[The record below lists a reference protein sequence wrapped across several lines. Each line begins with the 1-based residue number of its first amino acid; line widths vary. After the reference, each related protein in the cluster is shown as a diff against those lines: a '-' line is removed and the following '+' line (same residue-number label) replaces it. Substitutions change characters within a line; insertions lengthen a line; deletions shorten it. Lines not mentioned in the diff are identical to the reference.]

1 MRRSLMALTVLTA
14 LGLTTSVHAEQ
25 TTWRF
30 DNLKRIGGH
39 AVTAEGEP
47 RLVKGPSGKA
57 VRFDGQGDS
66 LFIDGRP
73 LVGASIFTA
82 EVVFRP
88 EAGPFAQRFFHIAET
103 DPVTG
108 QDTGPP
114 GQGDTNGRFMFEVRV
129 ADGAWWL
136 DTYVNSKAGSKPLLF
151 ETKRFPLNRWYAVA
165 QTYDGKTYRSYV
177 DGVLQGEAEVGFTP
191 HGAGHVRVGARM
203 NREYYF
209 TGAVA
214 TARFTD
220 RALSPDE
227 LLKTRP

>member
-1 MRRSLMALTVLTA
+1 MRRSFLALSILAAVSLA
-14 LGLTTSVHAEQ
+14 GSAQAEQ
-25 TTWRF
+25 TLWRF
-30 DNLKRIGGH
+30 DNFKRIGGF
-39 AVTAEGEP
+39 AVTPEGQP
-47 RLVKGPSGKA
+47 HLVKGPGGKA
-57 VRFDGQGDS
+57 IRFDGEGDS

-73 LVGASIFTA
+73 LVGVSTFTA

-103 DPVTG
+103 DPATG

-114 GQGDTNGRFMFEVRV
+114 GKGDTNGRFMFEVRV

-151 ETKRFPLNRWYAVA
+151 ETKRFALNRWYAVA

-191 HGAGHVRVGARM
+191 HGPGHVRVGARM

-209 TGAVA
+209 TGSVA

-220 RALSPDE
+220 RALAPDE
-227 LLKTRP
+227 LLKTKP